1 MRDDWNAWLSI
12 EAEGSHPDEN
22 SAMAVWTTVATA
34 LAEMQVASFG
44 QTLHLVDAGCRDA
57 RVGTLLEQIEPF
69 LEAMAE
75 LMERQTQ
82 ESPRALSRSELLT
95 LRTQLQD
102 ILSET
107 NSQIPNAIGH
117 LDFNFGN
124 IVASDDRCV
133 FLDWAEACA
142 GHPFLTF
149 QYLLQHL
156 RRYRQQD
163 SSWVSA
169 VTSAYL
175 DRWRSLVS
183 AQEIT
188 EALKISPLLAVIAYA
203 TCGDVWCEGEH
214 RSRPEVARYFRSL
227 TRRMKR
233 EMDLLTAQ
241 ETPGV
246 LPCLN

>member
-1 MRDDWNAWLSI
+1 
-12 EAEGSHPDEN
+12 
-22 SAMAVWTTVATA
+22 MAVWTTVATA

-156 RRYRQQD
+156 
-163 SSWVSA
+163 V
-169 VTSAYL
+169 VTAS
-175 DRWRSLVS
+175 R
-183 AQEIT
+183 T
-188 EALKISPLLAVIAYA
+188 ALGYPPLPPRIWTGGGPWFLPK
-203 TCGDVWCEGEH
+203 
-214 RSRPEVARYFRSL
+214 RSRKP
-227 TRRMKR
+227 
-233 EMDLLTAQ
+233 
-241 ETPGV
+241 
-246 LPCLN
+246 